1 MSKYN
6 LTDLLE
12 SMSDKEYASAKEAD
26 KLEKHPEKDMIKK
39 IQALMAKEK
48 SLGEDGLKEDDK
60 DIQSLVCPECDGSGC
75 EHCNYTGGHIKEV
88 SSQVGSRIEGL
99 LSRELKRKFLFA
111 FEDLWSNL
119 IEDDEFFAED
129 VVEHLAI
136 EMIKHLNTIQAQGDG
151 INALE
156 EDAEEDAKNDA
167 DSYDHDYPHQDE
179 SISESSVD
187 ENEFDFFTTILDGR
201 YSEDQ
206 IESYLKSEDYK
217 MALDEFQLEDSFA
230 SDWIQEFANYYGD
243 GADAYLDESDTKLK
257 EHFNRFK

>member
-26 KLEKHPEKDMIKK
+26 KLENHPEKDMIKK

-48 SLGEDGLKEDDK
+48 SLGEDK

-75 EHCNYTGGHIKEV
+75 EHCNNTGGHIKEV

-111 FEDLWSNL
+111 FEDLWLNL